1 MHETGLHPLSVA
13 ALIFDIDGTIIDS
26 MPYHNRSWP
35 AMLTRHGFGDEH
47 LEMVKN
53 SAGRTGIELMREI
66 FGADLPFERAHA
78 LVDEK
83 ESIYREM
90 FRPHF
95 REVAGFAD
103 FAQAAKAHGLKLALG
118 TAGDAKNIAF
128 ALEGLAMHNFFDAA
142 VGAHDVERGKPEPDI
157 FLEAA
162 RRMGVAPAHCV
173 VFEDAPLGIEA
184 ARRAGMRAVALTTS
198 EPKDVFAAHGHVI
211 HICSDYSSAFLH
223 ALLRSGLC
231 RLCDTTLVMCHNS
244 GTSRDS

>member
-1 MHETGLHPLSVA
+1 MTLPHSLPIA

-35 AMLTRHGFGDEH
+35 AMLGRHGFGDREVE
-47 LEMVKN
+47 LVRN
-53 SAGRTGIELMREI
+53 SAGRTGVELMREI
-66 FGADLPFERAHA
+66 FGAGLSLERAHA

-95 REVAGFAD
+95 REVPGFGD
-103 FAQAAKAHGLKLALG
+103 FARTAKASGLKVALG

-128 ALEGLAMHNFFDAA
+128 AIDGLRMHGFFDTA
-142 VGAHDVERGKPEPDI
+142 VGAPDVAHGKPEPDI

-162 RRMGVAPAHCV
+162 RRMDVPPEQCI

-184 ARRAGMRAVALTTS
+184 ARRAGMRAVAMATS
-198 EPKDVFAAHGHVI
+198 EPADVFSAHRHVI
-211 HICSDYSSAFLH
+211 RICTDYL
-223 ALLRSGLC
+223 ALRLDDLC
-231 RLCDTTLVMCHNS
+231 
-244 GTSRDS
+244 